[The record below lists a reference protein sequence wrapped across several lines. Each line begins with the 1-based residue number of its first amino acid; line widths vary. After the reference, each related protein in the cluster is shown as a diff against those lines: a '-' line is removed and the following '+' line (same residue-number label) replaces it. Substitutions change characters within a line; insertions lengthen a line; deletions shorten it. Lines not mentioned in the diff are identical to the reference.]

1 MQHVN
6 YRRNNDNNNNSHDNK
21 GKQQTNKQTTTIKL
35 VLSVSHNQLRQRR
48 VNFIFR
54 LQTSSVFKAHYIS
67 FPLAIAVHLT
77 VARIET
83 HVNKSFNAVVMLFQN
98 KL

>member
-6 YRRNNDNNNNSHDNK
+6 YRRNIDSNK

-35 VLSVSHNQLRQRR
+35 VLSVSHNQRRRRR

-54 LQTSSVFKAHYIS
+54 LQTSSVLKAQFFFAPPI
-67 FPLAIAVHLT
+67 FGLQL
-77 VARIET
+77 
-83 HVNKSFNAVVMLFQN
+83 
-98 KL
+98 